1 MPRTAALPEPDLCRE
16 VVDAALERFL
26 KFGYNKTTM
35 AEIADDNG
43 MSAANLYRYFENKQD
58 IAAACCTKAMNE
70 RLDRLRLVANLSAP
84 FDEKLE
90 RYALTMIEHT
100 HELAAPDSKI
110 GELVA
115 FITRE
120 RSEIVLEKLDIHYAL
135 ITQMLK
141 QAVQNDEI
149 FCTDFGGAARHIY
162 SAFVV
167 FDVPLFVGFYSM
179 EEYQSRAQGIV
190 GLILNGLRCRKTN
203 PERN

>member
-16 VVDAALERFL
+16 VIDTALARFL

-35 AEIADDNG
+35 AEIAEDNS
-43 MSAANLYRYFENKQD
+43 MSAANLYRYFKNKQD
-58 IAAACCTKAMNE
+58 IAAACCTKSMTE
-70 RLDRLRLVANLSAP
+70 RLDRLRLVASRSAP
-84 FDEKLE
+84 FAEKLQS
-90 RYALTMIEHT
+90 YALTMIEHT

-120 RSEIVLEKLDIHYAL
+120 RSEVVHEKLDIHYAL

-141 QAVQNDEI
+141 QAVENKEI
-149 FCTDFGGAARHIY
+149 SCLEIENTARHIY

-167 FDVPLFVGFYSM
+167 FDVPLFVGFYTM
-179 EEYQSRAQGIV
+179 EEYQARAHGIV
-190 GLILNGLRCRKTN
+190 ELILNGLSNRKITTLG
-203 PERN
+203 E